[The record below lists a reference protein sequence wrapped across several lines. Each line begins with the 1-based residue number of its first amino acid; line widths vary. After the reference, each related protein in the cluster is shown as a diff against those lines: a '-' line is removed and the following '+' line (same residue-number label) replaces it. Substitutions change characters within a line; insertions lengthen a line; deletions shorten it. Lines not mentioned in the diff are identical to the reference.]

1 MSMIGRQIK
10 KYRTEKGYTQ
20 EKLGQM
26 VGVTTQAISKWERGS
41 TPDVEIIPRIA
52 QSLDISI
59 DTLYG
64 RTEETMAVELAQTL
78 CRLPKDEAYRY
89 AFEMCWAMQVG
100 LLGDA
105 SAIELF
111 VNRGFTESEKAT
123 NHFAKLIHDDGLT
136 FSRLSPLPK
145 LFFLMA
151 EPKDSVLS
159 HLESLDSLRIVF
171 ELFADIDVLRI
182 VCYIYS
188 LPFMP
193 VAASLIAKHT
203 GLAEDKVESYM
214 ERICDLHLA
223 ERTVIATADGEMNS
237 YTVRP
242 EGFAVPLLCFAD
254 EIAKDIHPFFGTHDR
269 KKPFFNSPLNQR
281 PERCTKN

>member
-1 MSMIGRQIK
+1 MDIIGQQIK

-41 TPDVEIIPRIA
+41 TPDAGIIPRIA

-64 RTEETMAVELAQTL
+64 RTEETLAAELAQKL
-78 CRLPKDEAYRY
+78 CRLPKDEAYRC
-89 AFEMCWAMQVG
+89 AFEICWAIQVG
-100 LLGDA
+100 LLGDI
-105 SAIELF
+105 SAIKVF
-111 VNRGFTESEKAT
+111 VNRSFTEGEKAS
-123 NHFAKLIHDDGLT
+123 NHFAKLIHDDGVT

-151 EPKDSVLS
+151 EPEDGVLP
-159 HLESLDSLRIVF
+159 HLESVESLQKVF
-171 ELFADIDVLRI
+171 ELFADINILRI

-188 LPFMP
+188 LPIMP
-193 VAASLIAKHT
+193 VASSLISVHT
-203 GLAEDKVESYM
+203 GLAEDEVEAYM
-214 ERICDLHLA
+214 ERICDMHLA
-223 ERTVIATADGEMNS
+223 ERTVIATAGGEMNS

-242 EGFAVPLLCFAD
+242 EGFAVPLICFAD
-254 EIAKDIHPFFGTHDR
+254 ELAKNIRPFFGTNDR
-269 KKPFFNSPLNQR
+269 KKPLFNAPLNKR
-281 PERCTKN
+281 PER